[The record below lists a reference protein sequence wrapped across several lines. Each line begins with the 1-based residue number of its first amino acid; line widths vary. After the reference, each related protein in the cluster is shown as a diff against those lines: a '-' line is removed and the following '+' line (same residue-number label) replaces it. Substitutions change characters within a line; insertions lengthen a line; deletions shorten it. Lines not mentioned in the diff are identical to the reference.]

1 VARNQGV
8 VKALEGRFKTEI
20 IVPEMPQHM
29 GALGAAII
37 AAERAGSTE
46 SEA

>member
-1 VARNQGV
+1 
-8 VKALEGRFKTEI
+8 
-20 IVPEMPQHM
+20 MPQHM

-37 AAERAGSTE
+37 AAERAGSDQ